1 MLLFTRPLPKLNVSA
16 AAFEQAEIDA
26 VGVATT
32 DIVHVKTESE
42 AARQF
47 LRDNTV
53 DIVIVTSVYAVETAV
68 ASVAE
73 NAHNTHPVFIA
84 VGDATARKLRFGLAN
99 IEGATVL
106 TPSTH
111 TSEGI
116 LAMHQFD
123 DENVQHVVIIKGEG
137 GRDAIEQGLRSRHE
151 QPNNALDIS
160 IFCVYKRE
168 QLASPISTK
177 CWKISDVS
185 GIIATSESMAMQLLA
200 HFGNALLSLPW
211 VCVSERI
218 AASLNKMGVTRVSVC
233 SRATDQALI
242 AWVKDNWEY

>member
-16 AAFEQAEIDA
+16 SAFEQAGIDA

-32 DIVHVKTESE
+32 DIVHIKTESN

-53 DIVIVTSVYAVETAV
+53 DFVIVTSVYAVDTAV
-68 ASVAE
+68 ASVTE
-73 NAHNTHPVFIA
+73 NTRNSLPVFIA
-84 VGDATARKLRFGLAN
+84 VGDATARKLRFGLDKVDNA
-99 IEGATVL
+99 IVL
-106 TPSTH
+106 TPETH

-116 LAMHQFD
+116 LAMHQLNN
-123 DENVQHVVIIKGEG
+123 EHVQHVVIIKGEG
-137 GRDAIEQGLRSRHE
+137 GRDAIEQGLRDKFDKV
-151 QPNNALDIS
+151 QDIS

-177 CWKISDVS
+177 YWKISDVS

-200 HFGNALLSLPW
+200 HFGNALLSLRW

-218 AASLNKMGVTRVSVC
+218 ATSLNKMGATRVSVC

-242 AWVKDNWEY
+242 TWVKDNWEY

>member
-32 DIVHVKTESE
+32 DIVYVRTESD

-68 ASVAE
+68 SSVAKSTSQ
-73 NAHNTHPVFIA
+73 ALPIFIA

-99 IEGATVL
+99 IKGATVL

-123 DENVQHVVIIKGEG
+123 NEFDYK
-137 GRDAIEQGLRSRHE
+137 
-151 QPNNALDIS
+151 IS
-160 IFCVYKRE
+160 FPLVNYKRQGRKIDKGIRTKDE
-168 QLASPISTK
+168 SDNLYVYVRVVGNPDDYKIDYDEKAILKSVAKQINPISSIKQMIQKDTLQEASS
-177 CWKISDVS
+177 IIDIDEDVDS
-185 GIIATSESMAMQLLA
+185 TEVMYLDD
-200 HFGNALLSLPW
+200 W
-211 VCVSERI
+211 
-218 AASLNKMGVTRVSVC
+218 
-233 SRATDQALI
+233 
-242 AWVKDNWEY
+242 